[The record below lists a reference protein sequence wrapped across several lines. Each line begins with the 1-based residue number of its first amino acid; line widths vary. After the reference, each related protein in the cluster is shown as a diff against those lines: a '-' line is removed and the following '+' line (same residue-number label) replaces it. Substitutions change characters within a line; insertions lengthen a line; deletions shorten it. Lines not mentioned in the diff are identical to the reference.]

1 MKPILL
7 ASQSPRRK
15 QLMALLPWEFD
26 VCTKSVEEQIDSQLT
41 PALNV
46 QNLARQKAQ
55 AVADEH
61 EDTWVIGADTVVC
74 YQGRIMGKPK
84 DENEA
89 KEMLRLLSGKTHQV
103 YTGVAVIYK
112 EKGICHTFY
121 QETQVTMQILT
132 DTEIEDY
139 IATEEPKDKAGAYG
153 IQGYGARYITEIHG
167 DYYNVMGLPV
177 HALYN
182 QLSRLIPNE

>member
-7 ASQSPRRK
+7 ASQSPRRE
-15 QLMALLPWEFD
+15 QLMALLPWAFE
-26 VCTKSVEEQIDSQLT
+26 VCTKNVEEQIDSQLT

-46 QNLARQKAQ
+46 QNLAKQKAQ
-55 AVADEH
+55 AVADEQ
-61 EDTWVIGADTVVC
+61 EGAWVVGADTVVC

-84 DENEA
+84 DEAEA
-89 KEMLRLLSGKTHQV
+89 KEILRVLSGKTHQV
-103 YTGVAVIYK
+103 YTGVAILCK
-112 EKGICHTFY
+112 EKDICHTFY

-132 DTEIEDY
+132 EAEIEDY
-139 IATEEPKDKAGAYG
+139 VATGEPNDKAGAYG

-177 HALYN
+177 HALYS
-182 QLSRLIPNE
+182 QLKRLIMNE